1 MSESYIGLAP
11 SYGVFEKQ
19 VISSF
24 DKLDASSTPQTY
36 TKYALDFDV
45 VQSTQILVSLDGIV
59 QEPDY
64 SYSVGRDASGNMQ
77 LSFADDLGGGND
89 YAGARTVG
97 SVTLTSGS
105 TTISTVSNTGVFNIG
120 QPVGGNASI
129 PANTFITAI
138 PSSTTLTISNAATGS
153 GSANQTIKIGSRIF
167 VTYLGKQLLTPS
179 ANNANTYPKLDLFTG
194 DGSDTTFVL
203 SATPPSAGALMVFVD
218 GVFQREGSS
227 NAWTLSGDT
236 LTFTTA
242 PANTA
247 AIAVMHL
254 ATEQSFLPTVVDR
267 TVTNAKISLSN
278 SNTNT
283 QPTKNTNFSA
293 STLTINSAGTGKTYT
308 VDDLLVYLNGVCL
321 TPTTDYTVSGTTLT
335 LVDNG
340 GSALAAPSGSTIVV
354 RYLPK

>member
-19 VISSF
+19 VIAGTTATS
-24 DKLDASSTPQTY
+24 
-36 TKYALDFDV
+36 YALDFDV
-45 VQSTQILVSLDGIV
+45 VQATQLMVSLDGIV

-77 LSFADDLGGGND
+77 LTFASALTEQT
-89 YAGARTVG
+89 AS

-105 TTISTVSNTGVFNIG
+105 TTISAVSNTGVFNVG
-120 QPVGGNASI
+120 QPVGGNANI

-203 SATPPSAGALMVFVD
+203 STTPPSAGALMVFVD

-278 SNTNT
+278 SNANT
-283 QPTKNTNFSA
+283 SPTKNTNFSA

>member
-45 VQSTQILVSLDGIV
+45 VQSTHLLVSLDGIV

-77 LSFADDLGGGND
+77 LTFASALTEQT
-89 YAGARTVG
+89 AS

-105 TTISTVSNTGVFNIG
+105 TTISALANTGLYNVG
-120 QPVGGNASI
+120 QPITGNANI

-203 SATPPSAGALMVFVD
+203 STTPPSAGAIMVFVD

-236 LTFTTA
+236 VTFTAA

-247 AIAVMHL
+247 NISVMHL

-278 SNTNT
+278 SNANT
-283 QPTKNTNFSA
+283 APTIDNNFGA
-293 STLTINSAGTGKTYT
+293 ATKTINSAGTGKTYT
-308 VDDLLVYLNGVCL
+308 VDDLLVYLNGVHL
-321 TPTTDYTVSGTTLT
+321 IPTTDYTVSGTTLT
-335 LVDNG
+335 LVG
-340 GSALAAPSGSTIVV
+340 GAPGAGSSLVV

>member
-19 VISSF
+19 VIAGTAATS
-24 DKLDASSTPQTY
+24 
-36 TKYALDFDV
+36 YALDFDV
-45 VQSTQILVSLDGIV
+45 VQATQLMVSLDGIV

-64 SYSVGRDASGNMQ
+64 AYSVGRDASGNMQ
-77 LSFADDLGGGND
+77 LTFASALTVTAEGGRTIGVTSD
-89 YAGARTVG
+89 TITVG
-97 SVTLTSGS
+97 NSG
-105 TTISTVSNTGVFNIG
+105 VYNIG
-120 QPVGGNASI
+120 QSVSNANI
-129 PANTFITAI
+129 PANTFITSI
-138 PSSTTLTISNAATGS
+138 PSATSIKLSNKSTNTSS
-153 GSANQTIKIGSRIF
+153 VSSQTINIGSRIF

-194 DGSDTTFVL
+194 NGSLVNFVL
-203 SATPPSAGALMVFVD
+203 SATPPSAGAIMVFVD

-236 LTFTTA
+236 VTFTAA

-254 ATEQSFLPTVVDR
+254 ATEQSFLPTVTDR

-278 SNTNT
+278 SNANT

>member
-1 MSESYIGLAP
+1 M
-11 SYGVFEKQ
+11 
-19 VISSF
+19 
-24 DKLDASSTPQTY
+24 
-36 TKYALDFDV
+36 
-45 VQSTQILVSLDGIV
+45 
-59 QEPDY
+59 
-64 SYSVGRDASGNMQ
+64 
-77 LSFADDLGGGND
+77 
-89 YAGARTVG
+89 
-97 SVTLTSGS
+97 
-105 TTISTVSNTGVFNIG
+105 
-120 QPVGGNASI
+120 
-129 PANTFITAI
+129 
-138 PSSTTLTISNAATGS
+138 
-153 GSANQTIKIGSRIF
+153 
-167 VTYLGKQLLTPS
+167 
-179 ANNANTYPKLDLFTG
+179 DLFTG
-194 DGSDTTFVL
+194 DGSDTTFVC
-203 SATPPSAGALMVFVD
+203 SATPPSAGAIMVFVD

-267 TVTNAKISLSN
+267 TVTNAKISLSY
-278 SNTNT
+278 SNANT
-283 QPTKNTNFSA
+283 SPTTNTNFSA
-293 STLTINSAGTGKTYT
+293 STLTIKSAGTGKTYT

>member
-19 VISSF
+19 VI
-24 DKLDASSTPQTY
+24 AGTTETTY
-36 TKYALDFDV
+36 LLDFDV
-45 VQSTQILVSLDGIV
+45 VQATQLMVSLDGIV

-64 SYSVGRDASGNMQ
+64 SYSVGIDENGKMQ
-77 LSFADDLGGGND
+77 LTFASALTEQT
-89 YAGARTVG
+89 AS

-105 TTISTVSNTGVFNIG
+105 TTISAVTNTGLYNVG
-120 QPVGGNASI
+120 QPITGNANI

-203 SATPPSAGALMVFVD
+203 STTPPSAGAIMVFVD

-236 LTFTTA
+236 LTFTAA

-247 AIAVMHL
+247 NIAVMHL

-278 SNTNT
+278 SNANT
-283 QPTKNTNFSA
+283 SPTIDNNFGA
-293 STLTINSAGTGKTYT
+293 ATKTINSAGTGKTYT
-308 VDDLLVYLNGVCL
+308 VDDLLVYLNGVHL
-321 TPTTDYTVSGTTLT
+321 IPTTDYTVSGTTLT
-335 LVDNG
+335 LVG
-340 GSALAAPSGSTIVV
+340 GAPGAGSSLVV

>member
-19 VISSF
+19 VIAGTTETSY
-24 DKLDASSTPQTY
+24 L
-36 TKYALDFDV
+36 LDFDV
-45 VQSTQILVSLDGIV
+45 VQATQLMVSLDGIV

-64 SYSVGRDASGNMQ
+64 AYSVGRDASGKMQ
-77 LSFADDLGGGND
+77 LTFASALTEQT
-89 YAGARTVG
+89 ASST
-97 SVTLTSGS
+97 TLTSGS
-105 TTISTVSNTGVFNIG
+105 TTISAVSNTGLYNVG
-120 QPVGGNASI
+120 QPITGNANI
-129 PANTFITAI
+129 PVNTFITAI

-203 SATPPSAGALMVFVD
+203 SATPPSAGAIMVFVD

-236 LTFTTA
+236 VTFTAA

-267 TVTNAKISLSN
+267 TVTNAKISLSY
-278 SNTNT
+278 SNANT
-283 QPTKNTNFSA
+283 SPTTNTNFSA
-293 STLTINSAGTGKTYT
+293 STLTIKSAGTGKTYT

>member
-89 YAGARTVG
+89 YAGGRTVG

-105 TTISTVSNTGVFNIG
+105 TTISTVSNTGIFNIG
-120 QPVGGNASI
+120 QPVGGNANI

-138 PSSTTLTISNAATGS
+138 PSSSTLTISNAATGS

-203 SATPPSAGALMVFVD
+203 STTPPSAGAIMVFVD

-236 LTFTTA
+236 VTFTAA

-247 AIAVMHL
+247 NISVMHL

-278 SNTNT
+278 SNANT
-283 QPTKNTNFSA
+283 EPTIDNNFGA
-293 STLTINSAGTGKTYT
+293 ATKTINSAGTGKTYT
-308 VDDLLVYLNGVCL
+308 VDDLLVYLNGVHL
-321 TPTTDYTVSGTTLT
+321 IPTTDYTVSGTTLT
-335 LVDNG
+335 LVG
-340 GSALAAPSGSTIVV
+340 GAPGAGSSLVV

>member
-19 VISSF
+19 VIAGTTATS
-24 DKLDASSTPQTY
+24 
-36 TKYALDFDV
+36 YALDFDV
-45 VQSTQILVSLDGIV
+45 VQATQLMVSLDGIV

-77 LSFADDLGGGND
+77 LTFASALTEQT
-89 YAGARTVG
+89 AS

-105 TTISTVSNTGVFNIG
+105 TTISAVTNTGLYNVG
-120 QPVGGNASI
+120 QPITGNANI

-203 SATPPSAGALMVFVD
+203 STTPPSAGAIMVFVD

-236 LTFTTA
+236 VTFTAA

-247 AIAVMHL
+247 NISVMHL

-278 SNTNT
+278 SNANT
-283 QPTKNTNFSA
+283 APTIDNNFGA
-293 STLTINSAGTGKTYT
+293 ATKTINSAGTGKTYT
-308 VDDLLVYLNGVCL
+308 VDDLLVYLNGVHL
-321 TPTTDYTVSGTTLT
+321 IPTTDYTVSGTTLT
-335 LVDNG
+335 LVG
-340 GSALAAPSGSTIVV
+340 GAPGAGSSLVV

>member
-19 VISSF
+19 VIAGTTATSY
-24 DKLDASSTPQTY
+24 P
-36 TKYALDFDV
+36 LDFDV
-45 VQSTQILVSLDGIV
+45 VQATQLMVSLDGIV

-64 SYSVGRDASGNMQ
+64 SYSVGRDENGKMRLTFASALTEQ
-77 LSFADDLGGGND
+77 TAS
-89 YAGARTVG
+89 

-105 TTISTVSNTGVFNIG
+105 TTISAVTNTGLYNVG
-120 QPVGGNASI
+120 QPITGNANI

-179 ANNANTYPKLDLFTG
+179 ANNARTYPKFDLFTG

-203 SATPPSAGALMVFVD
+203 STTQPSAGALMVFVD

-236 LTFTTA
+236 LTFTAA

-247 AIAVMHL
+247 NIAVMHL

-278 SNTNT
+278 SNANT
-283 QPTKNTNFSA
+283 SPTIDNNFGA
-293 STLTINSAGTGKTYT
+293 ATKTINSAGTGKTYT
-308 VDDLLVYLNGVCL
+308 VDDLLVYLNGVHL
-321 TPTTDYTVSGTTLT
+321 IPTTDYTVSGTTLT
-335 LVDNG
+335 LVG
-340 GSALAAPSGSTIVV
+340 GAPGAGSSLVV

>member
-19 VISSF
+19 VIAGTTA
-24 DKLDASSTPQTY
+24 ASY
-36 TKYALDFDV
+36 TLDFDV
-45 VQSTQILVSLDGIV
+45 AQATQLMVSLDGIV

-64 SYSVGRDASGNMQ
+64 AYSVGRSATGTMQ
-77 LSFADDLGGGND
+77 LNFASALTEQT
-89 YAGARTVG
+89 ASST
-97 SVTLTSGS
+97 TLTSGS
-105 TTISTVSNTGVFNIG
+105 TTISALANTGLYNVG
-120 QPVGGNASI
+120 QPITGNANI

-153 GSANQTIKIGSRIF
+153 GSTNQTIKIGSRIF

-203 SATPPSAGALMVFVD
+203 STTPPSAGAIMVFVD

-236 LTFTTA
+236 VTFTGA

-247 AIAVMHL
+247 NIAVMHL
-254 ATEQSFLPTVVDR
+254 ATEQSFLPTVADAS
-267 TVTNAKISLSN
+267 VTNAKISLSH
-278 SNTNT
+278 SGKT
-283 QPTKNTNFSA
+283 QANFAA
-293 STLTINSAGTGKTYT
+293 STFTIDAAPTGKTYN
-308 VDDLLVYLNGVCL
+308 VHDLLVFLNGVCL
-321 TPTTDYTVSGTTLT
+321 TPTVDYTFTNNIVTLT
-335 LVDNG
+335 G
-340 GSALAAPSGSTIVV
+340 GNAPTGSTISV

>member
-19 VISSF
+19 VIAGTTATSY
-24 DKLDASSTPQTY
+24 P
-36 TKYALDFDV
+36 LDFDV
-45 VQSTQILVSLDGIV
+45 VQATQLMVSLDGIV

-64 SYSVGRDASGNMQ
+64 AYSVGRDASGNMQ
-77 LSFADDLGGGND
+77 LTFASALTEQT
-89 YAGARTVG
+89 AS

-105 TTISTVSNTGVFNIG
+105 TTISAVSNTGIYNVG
-120 QPVGGNASI
+120 QPVTGNANI

-138 PSSTTLTISNAATGS
+138 PSSSTLTISNAATGS

-203 SATPPSAGALMVFVD
+203 SATPPSAGAIMVFVD

-236 LTFTTA
+236 VTFTAA

-247 AIAVMHL
+247 NISVMHL

-278 SNTNT
+278 SNANT
-283 QPTKNTNFSA
+283 QPTIDNNFGA
-293 STLTINSAGTGKTYT
+293 ATKTINSAGTGKTYT

-321 TPTTDYTVSGTTLT
+321 TPTTDYTLGGLNNTTLT
-335 LVDNG
+335 LTG
-340 GSALAAPSGSTIVV
+340 GNAPTGSTISV

>member
-19 VISSF
+19 VIAGTTATSY
-24 DKLDASSTPQTY
+24 P
-36 TKYALDFDV
+36 LDFDV
-45 VQSTQILVSLDGIV
+45 VQATQLMVSLDGIV

-77 LSFADDLGGGND
+77 LTFASALTEQT
-89 YAGARTVG
+89 AS

-105 TTISTVSNTGVFNIG
+105 TTISAVTNTGLYNVG
-120 QPVGGNASI
+120 QPITGNANI

-203 SATPPSAGALMVFVD
+203 STTPPSAGAIMVFVD

-247 AIAVMHL
+247 NIAVMHL

-278 SNTNT
+278 SNANT
-283 QPTKNTNFSA
+283 APTIDNNFGA
-293 STLTINSAGTGKTYT
+293 ATKTINSAGTGKTYT
-308 VDDLLVYLNGVCL
+308 VDDLLVYLNGVHL
-321 TPTTDYTVSGTTLT
+321 IPTTDYTVSGTTLT
-335 LVDNG
+335 LVG
-340 GSALAAPSGSTIVV
+340 GAPGAGSSLVV

>member
-19 VISSF
+19 VIAGTTETSY
-24 DKLDASSTPQTY
+24 L
-36 TKYALDFDV
+36 LDFDV
-45 VQSTQILVSLDGIV
+45 VQATQLMVSLDGIV

-64 SYSVGRDASGNMQ
+64 AYSVGRSATGTMQ
-77 LSFADDLGGGND
+77 LTFASALTEQT
-89 YAGARTVG
+89 ASST
-97 SVTLTSGS
+97 TLTSGS
-105 TTISTVSNTGVFNIG
+105 TTISAVSNTGLYNVG
-120 QPVGGNASI
+120 QPITGNANI

-138 PSSTTLTISNAATGS
+138 PSSSTLTISNAATGS

-179 ANNANTYPKLDLFTG
+179 ANNARTYPKLDLFTG
-194 DGSDTTFVL
+194 NGSLVNFVL
-203 SATPPSAGALMVFVD
+203 STTPPSAGAIMVFVD

-236 LTFTTA
+236 LTFTAA

-247 AIAVMHL
+247 NIAVMHL

-267 TVTNAKISLSN
+267 SVTNAKISLSN
-278 SNTNT
+278 SNANT
-283 QPTKNTNFSA
+283 SPTIDNNFGA
-293 STLTINSAGTGKTYT
+293 ATKTINSAGTGKTYT
-308 VDDLLVYLNGVCL
+308 VDDLLVYLNGVHL
-321 TPTTDYTVSGTTLT
+321 IPTTDYTVSGTTLT
-335 LVDNG
+335 LVG
-340 GSALAAPSGSTIVV
+340 GAPGAGSSLVV

>member
-1 MSESYIGLAP
+1 MSESYIGLSP

-19 VISSF
+19 VIAGTTETSY
-24 DKLDASSTPQTY
+24 L
-36 TKYALDFDV
+36 LDFDV
-45 VQSTQILVSLDGIV
+45 VQATQLMVSLDGIV

-77 LSFADDLGGGND
+77 LTFASALTEQT
-89 YAGARTVG
+89 AS

-105 TTISTVSNTGVFNIG
+105 TTISAVSNTGLYNVG
-120 QPVGGNASI
+120 QPITGNANI

-203 SATPPSAGALMVFVD
+203 STTPPSAGALMVFVD

-236 LTFTTA
+236 VTFTAA

-247 AIAVMHL
+247 NISVMHL

-278 SNTNT
+278 SNANT
-283 QPTKNTNFSA
+283 APTIDNNFGA
-293 STLTINSAGTGKTYT
+293 ATKTINSAGTGKTYT
-308 VDDLLVYLNGVCL
+308 VDDLLVYLNGVHL
-321 TPTTDYTVSGTTLT
+321 IPTTDYTVSGTTLT
-335 LVDNG
+335 LVG
-340 GSALAAPSGSTIVV
+340 GAPGAGSSLVV

>member
-19 VISSF
+19 VIAGTTETSY
-24 DKLDASSTPQTY
+24 L
-36 TKYALDFDV
+36 LDFDV
-45 VQSTQILVSLDGIV
+45 VQATQLMVSLDGIV

-64 SYSVGRDASGNMQ
+64 SYSVGRDENGKMQ
-77 LSFADDLGGGND
+77 LTFASALTEQT
-89 YAGARTVG
+89 AS

-105 TTISTVSNTGVFNIG
+105 TTISAVSNTGLYNVG
-120 QPVGGNASI
+120 QPVTGNANI

-138 PSSTTLTISNAATGS
+138 PSSSTLTISNAATGS

-203 SATPPSAGALMVFVD
+203 STTPPSAGAIMVFVD

-242 PANTA
+242 PAYTA

-278 SNTNT
+278 SNANT
-283 QPTKNTNFSA
+283 SPTKNTNFSA

>member
-19 VISSF
+19 VIAGTTATSY
-24 DKLDASSTPQTY
+24 P
-36 TKYALDFDV
+36 LDFDV
-45 VQSTQILVSLDGIV
+45 VQATQLMVSLDGIV

-77 LSFADDLGGGND
+77 LTFASALTEQT
-89 YAGARTVG
+89 AS

-105 TTISTVSNTGVFNIG
+105 TTISAVTNTGLYNVG
-120 QPVGGNASI
+120 QPITGNANI

-203 SATPPSAGALMVFVD
+203 SATPPSAGAIMVFVD

-236 LTFTTA
+236 VTF
-242 PANTA
+242 
-247 AIAVMHL
+247 
-254 ATEQSFLPTVVDR
+254 
-267 TVTNAKISLSN
+267 
-278 SNTNT
+278 
-283 QPTKNTNFSA
+283 
-293 STLTINSAGTGKTYT
+293 TINSCKHSKHCCHASCNGTEFSTY
-308 VDDLLVYLNGVCL
+308 
-321 TPTTDYTVSGTTLT
+321 S
-335 LVDNG
+335 
-340 GSALAAPSGSTIVV
+340 S
-354 RYLPK
+354 

>member
-19 VISSF
+19 VIAGTTATSY
-24 DKLDASSTPQTY
+24 P
-36 TKYALDFDV
+36 LDFDV
-45 VQSTQILVSLDGIV
+45 VQATQLMVSLDGIV

-64 SYSVGRDASGNMQ
+64 SYSVGRSATGTMQ
-77 LSFADDLGGGND
+77 LTFASALTEQT
-89 YAGARTVG
+89 AS

-105 TTISTVSNTGVFNIG
+105 TTISAVSNTGVYNVG
-120 QPVGGNASI
+120 QPITGNANI

-138 PSSTTLTISNAATGS
+138 PSSSTLTISNAATGS

-203 SATPPSAGALMVFVD
+203 STTPPSAGAIMVFVD

-236 LTFTTA
+236 LTFTAA

-247 AIAVMHL
+247 NIAVMHL

-267 TVTNAKISLSN
+267 SVTNAKISLSN
-278 SNTNT
+278 SNANT
-283 QPTKNTNFSA
+283 SPTIDNNFGA
-293 STLTINSAGTGKTYT
+293 ATKTINSAGTGKTYT
-308 VDDLLVYLNGVCL
+308 VDDLLVYLNGVHL
-321 TPTTDYTVSGTTLT
+321 IPTTDYTVSGTTLT
-335 LVDNG
+335 LVG
-340 GSALAAPSGSTIVV
+340 GAPGAGSSLVV

>member
-19 VISSF
+19 VIAGTTATSY
-24 DKLDASSTPQTY
+24 P
-36 TKYALDFDV
+36 LDFDV
-45 VQSTQILVSLDGIV
+45 VQATQLMVSLDGIV

-77 LSFADDLGGGND
+77 LTFASALTEQT
-89 YAGARTVG
+89 AS

-105 TTISTVSNTGVFNIG
+105 TTISAVTNTGLYNVG
-120 QPVGGNASI
+120 QPITGNANI

-203 SATPPSAGALMVFVD
+203 STTPPSAGALMVFVD

-236 LTFTTA
+236 VTFTAA

-278 SNTNT
+278 SNANT
-283 QPTKNTNFSA
+283 APTIDNNFGA
-293 STLTINSAGTGKTYT
+293 ATKTINSAGTGKTYT
-308 VDDLLVYLNGVCL
+308 VDDLLVYLNGVHL
-321 TPTTDYTVSGTTLT
+321 IPTTDYTVSGTTLT
-335 LVDNG
+335 LVG
-340 GSALAAPSGSTIVV
+340 GAPGAGSSLVV

>member
-19 VISSF
+19 VIAGTTATSY
-24 DKLDASSTPQTY
+24 P
-36 TKYALDFDV
+36 LDFDV
-45 VQSTQILVSLDGIV
+45 VQATQLMVSLDGIV

-64 SYSVGRDASGNMQ
+64 SYSVGRDENGKMKLTFASALTEQ
-77 LSFADDLGGGND
+77 TAS
-89 YAGARTVG
+89 

-105 TTISTVSNTGVFNIG
+105 TTISAVSNTGLYNVG
-120 QPVGGNASI
+120 QPITGNANI

-203 SATPPSAGALMVFVD
+203 SATPPSAGAIMVFVD

-236 LTFTTA
+236 VTFTAA

-247 AIAVMHL
+247 NISVMHL

-267 TVTNAKISLSN
+267 SVTNAKISLSN
-278 SNTNT
+278 SNANT
-283 QPTKNTNFSA
+283 SPTIDNNFGA
-293 STLTINSAGTGKTYT
+293 ATKTINSAGTGKTYT
-308 VDDLLVYLNGVCL
+308 VDDLLVYLNGVHL
-321 TPTTDYTVSGTTLT
+321 IPTTDYTVSGTTLT
-335 LVDNG
+335 LVG
-340 GSALAAPSGSTIVV
+340 GAPGAGSSLVV

>member
-19 VISSF
+19 VIAGTTATSY
-24 DKLDASSTPQTY
+24 P
-36 TKYALDFDV
+36 LDFDV
-45 VQSTQILVSLDGIV
+45 VQATQLMVSLDGIV

-77 LSFADDLGGGND
+77 LTFASALTEQT
-89 YAGARTVG
+89 AS

-105 TTISTVSNTGVFNIG
+105 TTISAVTNTGLYNVG
-120 QPVGGNASI
+120 QPITGNANI

-203 SATPPSAGALMVFVD
+203 SATPPSAGAIMVFVD

-236 LTFTTA
+236 VTFTAA

-247 AIAVMHL
+247 NISVMHL

-278 SNTNT
+278 SNANT
-283 QPTKNTNFSA
+283 APTIDNNFGA
-293 STLTINSAGTGKTYT
+293 ATKTINSAGTGKTYT
-308 VDDLLVYLNGVCL
+308 VDDLLVYLNGVHL
-321 TPTTDYTVSGTTLT
+321 IPTTDYTVSGTTLT
-335 LVDNG
+335 LVG
-340 GSALAAPSGSTIVV
+340 GAPGAGSSLVV

>member
-19 VISSF
+19 VIAGTTATSY
-24 DKLDASSTPQTY
+24 L
-36 TKYALDFDV
+36 LDFDV
-45 VQSTQILVSLDGIV
+45 VQATQLMVSLDGIV

-64 SYSVGRDASGNMQ
+64 SYSVGRDENGKMQ
-77 LSFADDLGGGND
+77 LTFASALTEQT
-89 YAGARTVG
+89 AS

-105 TTISTVSNTGVFNIG
+105 TTISAVSNTGVYNVG
-120 QPVGGNASI
+120 QPITGNVNI

-138 PSSTTLTISNAATGS
+138 PSSSTLTISNAATGS

-194 DGSDTTFVL
+194 NGSLVNFDL
-203 SATPPSAGALMVFVD
+203 STTPPSAGAIMVFVD

-236 LTFTTA
+236 VTFTAA

-247 AIAVMHL
+247 NIAVMHL

-267 TVTNAKISLSN
+267 SVTNAKISLSN
-278 SNTNT
+278 SNANT
-283 QPTKNTNFSA
+283 SPTIDNNFGA
-293 STLTINSAGTGKTYT
+293 ATKTINSAGTGKTYT
-308 VDDLLVYLNGVCL
+308 VDDLLVYLNGVHL
-321 TPTTDYTVSGTTLT
+321 IPTTDYTVSGTTLT
-335 LVDNG
+335 LVG
-340 GSALAAPSGSTIVV
+340 GAPGAGSSLVV

>member
-19 VISSF
+19 VIAGTTATSY
-24 DKLDASSTPQTY
+24 P
-36 TKYALDFDV
+36 LDFDV
-45 VQSTQILVSLDGIV
+45 VQATQLMVSLDGIV

-64 SYSVGRDASGNMQ
+64 SYSVGRDENGKMKLTFASALTEQ
-77 LSFADDLGGGND
+77 TAS
-89 YAGARTVG
+89 

-105 TTISTVSNTGVFNIG
+105 TTISSVTNTGLYNVG
-120 QPVGGNASI
+120 QPITGNANI

-203 SATPPSAGALMVFVD
+203 STTPPSAGAIMVFVD

-236 LTFTTA
+236 VTFTAA

-247 AIAVMHL
+247 NISVMHL

-278 SNTNT
+278 SNANT
-283 QPTKNTNFSA
+283 APTIDNNFGA
-293 STLTINSAGTGKTYT
+293 ATKTINSAGTGKTYT
-308 VDDLLVYLNGVCL
+308 VDDLLVYLNGVHL
-321 TPTTDYTVSGTTLT
+321 IPTTDYTVSGTTLT
-335 LVDNG
+335 LVG
-340 GSALAAPSGSTIVV
+340 GAPGAGSSLVV

>member
-19 VISSF
+19 VIAGTTATSY
-24 DKLDASSTPQTY
+24 P
-36 TKYALDFDV
+36 LDFDV
-45 VQSTQILVSLDGIV
+45 VQATQLMVSLDGIV

-64 SYSVGRDASGNMQ
+64 AYSVGRSATGTMQ
-77 LSFADDLGGGND
+77 LTFASALTEQT
-89 YAGARTVG
+89 AS

-105 TTISTVSNTGVFNIG
+105 TTISAVSNTGLYNVG
-120 QPVGGNASI
+120 QPITGNANI

-203 SATPPSAGALMVFVD
+203 STTPPSAGAIMVFVD

-236 LTFTTA
+236 LTFTAA

-247 AIAVMHL
+247 NIAVMHL

-267 TVTNAKISLSN
+267 SVTNAKISLSN
-278 SNTNT
+278 SNANT
-283 QPTKNTNFSA
+283 SPTIDNNFGA
-293 STLTINSAGTGKTYT
+293 ATKTINSAGTGKTYT
-308 VDDLLVYLNGVCL
+308 VDDLLVYLNGVHL
-321 TPTTDYTVSGTTLT
+321 IPTTDYTVSGTTLT
-335 LVDNG
+335 LVG
-340 GSALAAPSGSTIVV
+340 GAPGAGSSLVV

>member
-19 VISSF
+19 VIAGTTETSY
-24 DKLDASSTPQTY
+24 L
-36 TKYALDFDV
+36 LDFDV
-45 VQSTQILVSLDGIV
+45 VQATQLMVSLDGIV

-64 SYSVGRDASGNMQ
+64 SYSVGRDENGKMKLTFASALTEQ
-77 LSFADDLGGGND
+77 TAS
-89 YAGARTVG
+89 

-105 TTISTVSNTGVFNIG
+105 TTISSVTNTGLYNVG
-120 QPVGGNASI
+120 QPITGNANI

-203 SATPPSAGALMVFVD
+203 SATPPSAGAIMVFVD

-236 LTFTTA
+236 VTFTAA

-247 AIAVMHL
+247 NISVMHL

-278 SNTNT
+278 SNANT
-283 QPTKNTNFSA
+283 APTKNTNFSA

>member
-19 VISSF
+19 VIAGTTATSY
-24 DKLDASSTPQTY
+24 P
-36 TKYALDFDV
+36 LDFDV
-45 VQSTQILVSLDGIV
+45 VQATQLMVSLDGIV

-64 SYSVGRDASGNMQ
+64 AYSVGRSATGTMQ
-77 LSFADDLGGGND
+77 LTFASALTEQT
-89 YAGARTVG
+89 AS

-105 TTISTVSNTGVFNIG
+105 TTISAVSNTGLYNVG
-120 QPVGGNASI
+120 QPITGNANI

-138 PSSTTLTISNAATGS
+138 PSSSTLTISNAATGS

-179 ANNANTYPKLDLFTG
+179 ANNARTYPKLDLFTG

-203 SATPPSAGALMVFVD
+203 STTPPSAGAIMVFVD

-236 LTFTTA
+236 LTFTAA

-247 AIAVMHL
+247 NIAVMHL

-267 TVTNAKISLSN
+267 SVTNAKISLSN
-278 SNTNT
+278 SNANT
-283 QPTKNTNFSA
+283 APTIDNNFGA
-293 STLTINSAGTGKTYT
+293 ATKTINSAGTGKTYT
-308 VDDLLVYLNGVCL
+308 VDDLLVYLNGVHL
-321 TPTTDYTVSGTTLT
+321 IPTTDYTVSGTTLT
-335 LVDNG
+335 LVG
-340 GSALAAPSGSTIVV
+340 GAPGAGSSLVV

>member
-19 VISSF
+19 VIAGTTATSY
-24 DKLDASSTPQTY
+24 P
-36 TKYALDFDV
+36 LDFDV
-45 VQSTQILVSLDGIV
+45 VQATQLMVSLDGIV

-77 LSFADDLGGGND
+77 LTFASALTEQT
-89 YAGARTVG
+89 AS

-105 TTISTVSNTGVFNIG
+105 TTISAVSNTGLYNVG
-120 QPVGGNASI
+120 QPVTGNANI

-203 SATPPSAGALMVFVD
+203 STTPPSAGAIMVFVD

-236 LTFTTA
+236 VTFTAA

-247 AIAVMHL
+247 NISVMHL

-278 SNTNT
+278 SNANT
-283 QPTKNTNFSA
+283 APTIDNNFGA
-293 STLTINSAGTGKTYT
+293 ATKTINSAGTGKTYT
-308 VDDLLVYLNGVCL
+308 VDDLLVYLNGVHL
-321 TPTTDYTVSGTTLT
+321 IPTTDYTVSGTTLT
-335 LVDNG
+335 LVG
-340 GSALAAPSGSTIVV
+340 GAPGAGSSLVV